1 MDIILKISAIAVISL
16 LAAALIRKSVPEIS
30 LSLMLAAEIVIILLS
45 GGLIGRVVEYTKELA
60 SLGGISGE
68 LLSPL
73 LKTAGIAIVAKLSA
87 DVCRDGGASSIA
99 SYIEL
104 CGGAAAIIFS
114 FPLMIY
120 VLEFI

>member
-1 MDIILKISAIAVISL
+1 MEVILKISAIAVISL
-16 LAAALIRKSVPEIS
+16 LVAVLIRKSVPEIS
-30 LSLMLAAEIVIILLS
+30 LSLMLAAEIVIVAFS
-45 GGLIGRVVEYTKELA
+45 GGLVGRVVEYIKELA
-60 SLGGISGE
+60 ALGGISGE

-73 LKTAGIAIVAKLSA
+73 LKTAGIATVAKLAA

-104 CGGAAAIIFS
+104 CGGAAAIIYS